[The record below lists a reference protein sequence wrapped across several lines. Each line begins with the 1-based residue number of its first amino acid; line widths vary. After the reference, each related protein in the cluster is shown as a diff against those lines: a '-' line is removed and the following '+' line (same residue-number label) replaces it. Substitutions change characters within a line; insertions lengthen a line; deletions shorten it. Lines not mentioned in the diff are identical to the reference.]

1 MDDRNQSFEER
12 LAYRLAARR
21 FESAFEALEQLPQDD
36 RQLLLGE
43 VAERILQQLRN
54 APSEEP
60 KGPKVVGIAI
70 ERS

>member
-1 MDDRNQSFEER
+1 MDNRIRSFEEKMAHR
-12 LAYRLAARR
+12 TATRR

-36 RQLLLGE
+36 RQLLLRE
-43 VAERILQQLRN
+43 VAERIVQQLRN